1 MQLFFY
7 LKTLHFQQKFTVKT
21 KSGINHQV
29 KKTIT
34 NIFNNYSVNIKNHEL
49 LLNGS

>member
-7 LKTLHFQQKFTVKT
+7 LKSLHFQQKFTVKT
-21 KSGINHQV
+21 KRGITSSE
-29 KKTIT
+29 KTII